1 MVNKRALLLML
12 ALSIM
17 VLQAG
22 CSDKATTE
30 TANTTEVSGANRTGE
45 LRQPPDADPNAA
57 GTENASPG
65 QGRPDMFGKVK
76 SIVGNEVTLL
86 LADMPEMPEKQ
97 ETQDGAAAPQQ
108 TKETMR
114 SQAGPGGF
122 EGGPPGMGREGKQP
136 VTRDLSNMDFT
147 GETKTLL
154 IPVAT
159 PVVSGSRGEES
170 EELDF
175 SDIEA
180 GDILQIWLDD
190 EENVVCVNLQK
201 AES

>member
-1 MVNKRALLLML
+1 VKKKIALFVIALLSMVVL
-12 ALSIM
+12 LS
-17 VLQAG
+17 G
-22 CSDKATTE
+22 CSTAATTE
-30 TANTTEVSGANRTGE
+30 ATGTQGANSAVTSQQPSAAGSGAG
-45 LRQPPDADPNAA
+45 
-57 GTENASPG
+57 GTENPSPG
-65 QGRPDMFGKVK
+65 QGRPDLFGKVK
-76 SIVGNEVTLL
+76 SIAGNEVTLL
-86 LADMPEMPEKQ
+86 LADMPEMPERAEMQ
-97 ETQDGAAAPQQ
+97 ENTAVSEES
-108 TKETMR
+108 KETAR

-122 EGGPPGMGREGKQP
+122 AGGPPGMERGENQP
-136 VTRDLSNMDFT
+136 VTRDLSAIDFT

-159 PVVSGSRGEES
+159 PVVSGNRGEAT

-190 EENVVCVNLQK
+190 EERVVYVRLQK